1 MKVPSNLHR
10 MAFYPCKFFT
20 RTIFIFNLQIMKLRI
35 FFASI
40 GLTFLSFYFSSCN
53 HEPELPPGTPTV
65 CFDNDVMLII
75 NSNCN
80 VSGCHGGGEGPRL
93 STYEE
98 ISKYVTAGKPMQ
110 SELHQVIT
118 YHSNLMGLMPPK
130 PKSPLTSSQIDII
143 SIWILQGA
151 NHTTCP

>member
-1 MKVPSNLHR
+1 MKILR
-10 MAFYPCKFFT
+10 
-20 RTIFIFNLQIMKLRI
+20 FIILT
-35 FFASI
+35 
-40 GLTFLSFYFSSCN
+40 GLTLLSIYFTACK

-98 ISKYVTAGKPMQ
+98 VSKYVTAGKPMQ
-110 SELHQVIT
+110 SRLHKVIT
-118 YHSNLMGLMPPK
+118 AHSNLMGLMPPK
-130 PKSPLTSSQIDII
+130 PKSPLTSAQIDILN
-143 SIWILQGA
+143 IWILQGA
-151 NHTTCP
+151 THTTCP